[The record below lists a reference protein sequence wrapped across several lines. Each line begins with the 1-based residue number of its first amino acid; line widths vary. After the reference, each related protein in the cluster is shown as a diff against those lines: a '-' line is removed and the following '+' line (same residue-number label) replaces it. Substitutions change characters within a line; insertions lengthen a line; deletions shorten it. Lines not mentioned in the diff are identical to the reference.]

1 MQLLSMAL
9 VVADIVCTLVFAY
22 SVYLVLRLALPRV
35 SEWRVSAGRRAI
47 SPRAA
52 VVLAALSALS
62 ALSLI
67 L

>member
-1 MQLLSMAL
+1 MELLSIAL

-22 SVYLVLRLALPRV
+22 SVYIVLRLVLPRV

-52 VVLAALSALS
+52 AALAALS

>member
-1 MQLLSMAL
+1 MELLSIAL

-22 SVYLVLRLALPRV
+22 CVYLVLRLALPRV

-47 SPRAA
+47 SPRVAA
-52 VVLAALSALS
+52 ALAALSS
-62 ALSLI
+62 LSLI